1 MLRIARAVDEE
12 YQCLKGAAGIDNVDL
27 LRMAFHALT
36 DHPEIADAYRSQFK
50 IIMIDEF
57 QDTDELQ
64 VALVRALAQPGLS
77 NVCTVGDAQQSI
89 YRFRGADVNV
99 FFRLSRKP

>member
-1 MLRIARAVDEE
+1 
-12 YQCLKGAAGIDNVDL
+12 
-27 LRMAFHALT
+27 
-36 DHPEIADAYRSQFK
+36 
-50 IIMIDEF
+50 MIDEF

-89 YRFRGADVNV
+89 YRFRLADPLIFLKRRGNLK
-99 FFRLSRKP
+99 RALPASS

>member
-1 MLRIARAVDEE
+1 
-12 YQCLKGAAGIDNVDL
+12 
-27 LRMAFHALT
+27 
-36 DHPEIADAYRSQFK
+36 
-50 IIMIDEF
+50 MIDEF

-99 FFRLSRKP
+99 FFGYRESLEAECPRLSL